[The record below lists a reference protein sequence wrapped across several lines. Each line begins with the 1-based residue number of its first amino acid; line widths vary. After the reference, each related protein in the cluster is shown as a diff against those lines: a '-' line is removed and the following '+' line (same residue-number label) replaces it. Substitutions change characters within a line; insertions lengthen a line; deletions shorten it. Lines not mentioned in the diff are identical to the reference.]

1 MEPPGAKITISWVDC
16 KKVIFSMNAWI
27 TVFSNYISWIII
39 IKSKYFFVWMKS
51 SQNADIADDF
61 KNAHRVLYSFS
72 VELKFL
78 KVQNYRKMQLKTL
91 RKCRSIRIIDTR
103 ISNLGFNFI
112 FRQFFQIQ
120 MWKKKR
126 KNLKRKS
133 QTVILLSEKEIFY
146 FSFLFLDQ
154 VIRKWKYL
162 HEKD

>member
-61 KNAHRVLYSFS
+61 KNAHRVLYSFC
-72 VELKFL
+72 VEFYFL
-78 KVQNYRKMQLKTL
+78 KVQNYWKMQLKTL
-91 RKCRSIRIIDTR
+91 RKCKSIRIIGTR

-112 FRQFFQIQ
+112 FRQFFSNSNV
-120 MWKKKR
+120 KKEAKKFEKKITDSDFAFRKR
-126 KNLKRKS
+126 NF
-133 QTVILLSEKEIFY
+133 LL
-146 FSFLFLDQ
+146 FLF
-154 VIRKWKYL
+154 IFRPSN
-162 HEKD
+162 